1 MKIWGGPK
9 GKERR
14 VSVVPKDKE
23 KERKKKIYIKGREEE
38 RKEGK

>member
-23 KERKKKIYIKGREEE
+23 KERKKNK
-38 RKEGK
+38 